1 MTRYEHTQIGHV
13 IIWSLLAIILIA
25 SGGLIGS
32 PSHREPPVV
41 VSIILLVCLVLF
53 YRLRITIEDET
64 LRASFG
70 PGIIR
75 KRVRLAEIVG
85 CEPIRIR
92 WWYGWGIHLTP
103 YGWLYNVSG
112 FDAVA
117 ITLRDGRKFALG
129 TDDPHGLVDAI
140 RRYQHAFRAAELV
153 LSDRWTTRSRK
164 SEAFISPIRGTNVTR
179 RKFAHHLLRARRG
192 KCRSAFVEIR
202 FA

>member
-1 MTRYEHTQIGHV
+1 M
-13 IIWSLLAIILIA
+13 
-25 SGGLIGS
+25 
-32 PSHREPPVV
+32 V

-117 ITLRDGRKFALG
+117 ITMRDGRKFALG
-129 TDDPHGLVDAI
+129 TDDPHGADHGNPRRDLVSAPCASYCSW
-140 RRYQHAFRAAELV
+140 RNQ
-153 LSDRWTTRSRK
+153 RSAMEVWA
-164 SEAFISPIRGTNVTR
+164 SLTSWPPWNVPIR
-179 RKFAHHLLRARRG
+179 
-192 KCRSAFVEIR
+192 IR
-202 FA
+202 

>member
-1 MTRYEHTQIGHV
+1 VTRYEHTQIGHV

-32 PSHREPPVV
+32 PFHRELALF
-41 VSIILLVCLVLF
+41 VSIVLLVCLILF

-75 KRVRLAEIVG
+75 KRVRLAEIVA
-85 CEPIRIR
+85 CEPIRVR
-92 WWYGWGIHLTP
+92 WWYGWGIHLSP

-129 TDDPHGLVDAI
+129 TDDPDGLTAGIRDAI
-140 RRYQHAFRAAELV
+140 RV
-153 LSDRWTTRSRK
+153 
-164 SEAFISPIRGTNVTR
+164 N
-179 RKFAHHLLRARRG
+179 
-192 KCRSAFVEIR
+192 
-202 FA
+202 